1 MSSNGEQAG
10 PAAAAEQADRLSDRN
25 TVFLVTAVAGAVFG
39 VLASTQA
46 IIVFGVGS
54 APPDP
59 VGEPIGS
66 LLLRIAVNLA
76 TVALIALLARVSGA
90 ERRELPGRLGAIAA
104 LAVCAGVF
112 RAAVQLAF
120 GLLSLG
126 NLPAVIAEAGSAAV
140 VAAVAL
146 TLAVLV
152 ADARRRLRE
161 TERARA
167 RQRLLAIAALES
179 LRSEELRVRRQ
190 VADSLHGSVQN
201 AFVVLAA
208 QLEGIARRVPAP
220 EAEELSAVIRRL
232 DMLREQEV
240 RSLSRALYPAEIG
253 RGVVAALRA
262 LLDRLPASIGVEF
275 VADEEGLRQAQ
286 GTAAGLGQERGIL
299 LVRVAEEALSNA
311 LRHGGAGHVRLV
323 LSLAPPEGT
332 EQAVPIAS
340 AAPVC
345 RVVFEDDGSGGAV
358 IGETG
363 GLARLHEQL
372 ALYGGGLRVQQSELG
387 GSRIEAWL
395 PAS

>member
-1 MSSNGEQAG
+1 MSSNAEQAS
-10 PAAAAEQADRLSDRN
+10 PAAAEEQADRLSDRN

-46 IIVFGVGS
+46 IIVFGVGT
-54 APPDP
+54 AAPDP
-59 VGEPIGS
+59 SGEPVGS

-76 TVALIALLARVSGA
+76 TVALIALLARASGA
-90 ERRELPGRLGAIAA
+90 ERRELPGRIGAIAA
-104 LAVCAGVF
+104 LAVSGGVF

-140 VAAVAL
+140 VASVVM

-152 ADARRRLRE
+152 TDARRRLRE

-232 DMLREQEV
+232 DVLREQEV
-240 RSLSRALYPAEIG
+240 RSLSRALYPAEIR

-262 LLDRLPASIGVEF
+262 LLGRLPASIEVEF
-275 VADEEGLRQAQ
+275 TADEDRLRQAQ
-286 GTAAGLGQERGIL
+286 GIGAALGQERGIL

-323 LSLAPPEGT
+323 LSLAPPQGT
-332 EQAVPIAS
+332 AQSAP
-340 AAPVC
+340 AAPVYC
-345 RVVFEDDGSGGAV
+345 LVFEDDGSGGAV
-358 IGETG
+358 IGEAG
-363 GLARLHEQL
+363 GLARLREQL
-372 ALYGGGLRVQQSELG
+372 ALYGGGLRVQPSELG
-387 GSRIEAWL
+387 GSRIEARL